1 MTKTLFSA
9 VSLGAIIMAMPAQA
23 QDQAQGQPQDTAE
36 TPTGGQGNPIIVIA
50 QRREQDVQDVPVA
63 ISVFSDEDR
72 DKLGIRTI
80 QDMSNF
86 TPGLSFSA
94 SLDRLSIRGVGRL
107 TNIIGTDPGVATY
120 NDGFYTASAAEASKT
135 PMFVERVEVLRG
147 PQGTLYGRNSIGGSL
162 NVVSKR
168 PSETFEGEVRG
179 TVESLGFWIGEGYL
193 SGPIADG
200 LKARVSVQVG
210 PRFFDEP
217 YTNVSGLKGEG
228 TLDRFLVEG
237 QLEWD
242 ISDSTELWLKYSHA
256 EWDDHNRTGG
266 LATAF
271 STTDVLAEGL
281 VPNAAFGYGVAS
293 PGVND
298 PRSFDA
304 NTRASQ
310 KLTDNHNIV
319 AHLTADMGG
328 VTLKYVGGYSQYFY
342 EQISDYDFTSVDSVT
357 TGAGTLAALS
367 PVFAAFTYTY
377 NPTYVQE
384 YIEDKSYYSNEITLS
399 NSDEGAFNWI
409 VGLYQYHEDFS
420 QPITQFVDGDG
431 SDNLSAAMVAP
442 VCLGQFGIPSA
453 TCAANPRRAFYE
465 GRSNLEIDGLAAF
478 GQANIE
484 VADGLTV
491 TVGLRY
497 SRDEKKGDE
506 SFRLVGWDPTD
517 PSVDPVGCFGFGCGA
532 FTPAL
537 DVTVP
542 VLNTVFPGLTG
553 SGAQTRSFDD
563 DWGGLSWRL
572 GAEYSPNP
580 DTLIFG
586 SYSRGLKSG
595 GFNLGVYSANAVVDK
610 EEVDAF
616 EIGLKSRPAYN
627 VTFNVTAFHYVYDGL
642 QVPVEVETGG
652 IGLGNLFNIPT
663 SKSTGVEFETAWE
676 PTDWF
681 ELNANYAYL
690 DARISETNLLFDDP
704 NLPGNN
710 LVDIDGNRLP
720 ATSKHKLSLSGLVD
734 VPVSSG
740 NLFLAGSY
748 VYRSDAYYGVFD
760 NPNYRVP
767 GWDQVDLR
775 VTYVTD
781 NQNIRLIGYVRN
793 VFDTLGYDGADA
805 LEGSRS
811 SAFGR
816 TLSYTPPRSFGAEIQ
831 FRF

>member
-1 MTKTLFSA
+1 MKKSLFATVSA
-9 VSLGAIIMAMPAQA
+9 FGMIYSMPSYAQTVEA
-23 QDQAQGQPQDTAE
+23 PSKQDDVTADRTE
-36 TPTGGQGNPIIVIA
+36 SEILVIA
-50 QRREQDVQDVPVA
+50 QRREQNLQDVPLA

-147 PQGTLYGRNSIGGSL
+147 PQGTLYGRNTIGGSL
-162 NVVSKR
+162 NVISKR
-168 PSETFEGEVRG
+168 PTDEFEGEIRA

-193 SGPIADG
+193 SGPITDR

-210 PRFFDEP
+210 PKFFDEP
-217 YTNVSGLKGEG
+217 YENVSGVKGEG
-228 TLDRFLVEG
+228 TLDRFLVEA
-237 QLEWD
+237 QLQYD
-242 ISDSTELWLKYSHA
+242 FSDTTELWLKYSHA
-256 EWDDHNRTGG
+256 EWDDHNRAGG
-266 LATAF
+266 LTTPYN
-271 STTDVLAEGL
+271 TTDVLPEGL
-281 VPNAAFGYGVAS
+281 VPNAAFGYTVDA
-293 PGVND
+293 PGVTD
-298 PRSFDA
+298 PRKFDA

-310 KLTDNHNIV
+310 KLSDNHNIV
-319 AHLTADMGG
+319 ANFTSDLGG
-328 VTLKYVGGYSQYFY
+328 VTLKYIGGYSQYYF
-342 EQISDYDFTSVDSVT
+342 EQLSDYDFTSVNSVT

-367 PVFAAFTYTY
+367 PAFAAFAYTY

-399 NSDEGAFNWI
+399 NSDEGSFNWI

-431 SDNLSAAMVAP
+431 SDNLSAAMATPLCIGPGGVP
-442 VCLGQFGIPSA
+442 QA

-465 GRSNLEIDGLAAF
+465 GRSNLEINGLAAF
-478 GQANIE
+478 GQADAE
-484 VADGLTV
+484 VADGLKV

-517 PSVDPVGCFGFGCGA
+517 ATLDPAGCFGFGCGA

-563 DWGGLSWRL
+563 SWGGLSWRL
-572 GAEYSPNP
+572 GVDYSPNT
-580 DTLIFG
+580 DTLIYA
-586 SYSRGLKSG
+586 SYARGIKSG

-616 EIGLKSRPAYN
+616 EIGLKSRPAYGLTLN
-627 VTFNVTAFHYVYDGL
+627 LAAFHYIYDGL

-652 IGLGNLFNIPT
+652 IGLGNLFNLPQ
-663 SKSTGVEFETAWE
+663 SKSTGAEIESTWDAA
-676 PTDWF
+676 DWL
-681 ELNANYAYL
+681 EISANYAYL
-690 DARISETNLLFDDP
+690 DARISETNMLFDDP
-704 NLPGNN
+704 NIAGNTP
-710 LVDIDGNRLP
+710 VDIDGNRLP
-720 ATSKHKLSLSGLVD
+720 ASSKHKFAISGLID
-734 VPVSSG
+734 VPISKG
-740 NLFLAGSY
+740 DLFLAGSY

-760 NPNYRVP
+760 NPNYRAP

-775 VTYVTD
+775 VTYVTP
-781 NQNIRLIGYVRN
+781 NEKIRLIGYVRN
-793 VFDTLGYDGADA
+793 LFDTLGYDGADA

-811 SAFGR
+811 SRFGQ
-816 TLSYTPPRSFGAEIQ
+816 TLSYTPPRSFGAEVQ
-831 FRF
+831 FKF

>member
-1 MTKTLFSA
+1 MKSALFTT
-9 VSLGAIIMAMPAQA
+9 VSIVGLAAAQPVYGQSVETSEGAEGVPASEQR
-23 QDQAQGQPQDTAE
+23 DE
-36 TPTGGQGNPIIVIA
+36 ILVIA
-50 QRREQDVQDVPVA
+50 QRREQDVQDVPIA

-72 DKLGIRTI
+72 DRLGIRTI

-94 SLDRLSIRGVGRL
+94 SLDRLSIRGIGRL

-168 PSETFEGEVRG
+168 PTDEFEGEVRA

-193 SGPIADG
+193 SGPITDE
-200 LKARVSVQVG
+200 LRARVSVQVG

-217 YTNVSGLKGEG
+217 YTNISGLEGEG

-266 LATAF
+266 LVTPF
-271 STTDVLAEGL
+271 STTEVLPEGL
-281 VPNAAFGYGVAS
+281 VPSAAFGYAVAS
-293 PGVND
+293 PGVTD

-328 VTLKYVGGYSQYFY
+328 VTVKYVGGYSQYFY

-367 PVFAAFTYTY
+367 PAFAAFTYTY

-399 NSDEGAFNWI
+399 NSDPAAFNWI

-420 QPITQFVDGDG
+420 QPITQFVDADG
-431 SDNLSAAMVAP
+431 SDNLSAAIVAP
-442 VCLGQFGIPSA
+442 ICLGQFGIPTA
-453 TCAANPRRAFYE
+453 TCATNPRRSFYE

-478 GQANIE
+478 GQADFE
-484 VADGLTV
+484 VSDGLKL

-506 SFRLVGWDPTD
+506 SFRLVGWNPTD
-517 PSVDPVGCFGFGCGA
+517 PTVDPVGCFGFGCGP
-532 FTPAL
+532 FTPAF

-553 SGAQTRSFDD
+553 SGAQTRSFED
-563 DWGGLSWRL
+563 DWDGLSWRL
-572 GAEYSPNP
+572 GLDYAPNP

-586 SYSRGLKSG
+586 SYSRGIKSG

-616 EIGLKSRPAYN
+616 EIGIKSRPAYGFTLN
-627 VTFNVTAFHYVYDGL
+627 ATAFHYVYDGL
-642 QVPVEVETGG
+642 QVPIEVETGG
-652 IGLGNLFNIPT
+652 IGLGNLFNVPT
-663 SKSTGVEFETAWE
+663 SKSTGFELETSWE
-676 PTDWF
+676 ATDWLEF
-681 ELNANYAYL
+681 NANYAYL
-690 DARISETNLLFDDP
+690 DARITQIDMLFDDP

-710 LVDIDGNRLP
+710 LISIDGNRLP
-720 ATSKHKLSLSGLVD
+720 ASSKHKFSVSGLID
-734 VPVSSG
+734 VPLAQG
-740 NLFLAGSY
+740 DLFFAGSY
-748 VYRSDAYYGVFD
+748 VYRSNAYYGVFD
-760 NPNYRVP
+760 NPNYRAP

-775 VTYVTD
+775 ATYVAPD
-781 NQNIRLIGYVRN
+781 RNIRLIAYVRN

-811 SAFGR
+811 SRFGQ
-816 TLSYTPPRSFGAEIQ
+816 TLSYTPPRSFGAEVQ
-831 FRF
+831 FSF

>member
-1 MTKTLFSA
+1 MKNTMFTTVSTLGLVIAQPALAQTSDESA
-9 VSLGAIIMAMPAQA
+9 GGEDTFIEE
-23 QDQAQGQPQDTAE
+23 QDNE
-36 TPTGGQGNPIIVIA
+36 ILVIA

-72 DKLGIRTI
+72 DTLGIRTI

-94 SLDRLSIRGVGRL
+94 SLDRLSIRGIGRL

-147 PQGTLYGRNSIGGSL
+147 PQGTLYGRNTIGGSL

-168 PSETFEGEVRG
+168 PTDEFEGELRA

-193 SGPIADG
+193 SGPLTDG

-228 TLDRFLVEG
+228 TLDRFLIEG

-266 LATAF
+266 LETPY
-271 STTDVLAEGL
+271 STTEVLPEGL
-281 VPNAAFGYGVAS
+281 VPNAAFGYALEA
-293 PGVND
+293 PGVTD

-304 NTRASQ
+304 NTRARQ
-310 KLTDNHNIV
+310 RLTDNHNIV
-319 AHLTADMGG
+319 AHLTSDFGG

-342 EQISDYDFTSVDSVT
+342 EQISDYDFTSVDLVS
-357 TGAGTLAALS
+357 TGAGTLAELS
-367 PVFAAFTYTY
+367 PAFGVFAYTY

-399 NSDEGAFNWI
+399 NSDEGTFNWI

-431 SDNLSAAMVAP
+431 SDNLSAAISAP
-442 VCLGQFGIPSA
+442 ICLGQFGIPTA
-453 TCAANPRRAFYE
+453 TCDANPRRAFYE

-478 GQANIE
+478 GQADVE
-484 VADGLTV
+484 VADSLTL

-532 FTPAL
+532 FTPAF

-542 VLNTVFPGLTG
+542 VLNTVFPGLSG

-572 GAEYSPNP
+572 GLDYAPNP

-586 SYSRGLKSG
+586 SYARGIKSG

-616 EIGLKSRPAYN
+616 EIGIKSRPAYGLTLN
-627 VTFNVTAFHYVYDGL
+627 LTAFHYIYDGL
-642 QVPVEVETGG
+642 QVPIEVETGG
-652 IGLGNLFNIPT
+652 IGLGNLFNVPT
-663 SKSTGVEFETAWE
+663 SKSTGLEVETAWE
-676 PTDWF
+676 ATDWL

-690 DARISETNLLFDDP
+690 DARITETDMLFDDP

-710 LVDIDGNRLP
+710 LIDIDGNRLP
-720 ATSKHKLSLSGLVD
+720 ASSKHKLSVSSLVD
-734 VPVSSG
+734 VPISQG

-760 NPNYRVP
+760 NSNYRAP

-775 VTYVTD
+775 VTYVSP
-781 NQNIRLIGYVRN
+781 NENIRLIGYVRN
-793 VFDTLGYDGADA
+793 LFDTLGYDGADA

-811 SAFGR
+811 SRFGQ
-816 TLSYTPPRSFGAEIQ
+816 TFSYTPPRSFGAEVQ
-831 FRF
+831 FKF